1 VFKAGSLEE
10 RSQQKRQLLQIITIA
25 LVVAQAAQVDL
36 GVHVQVVVRV
46 QGVARVLVVAQVDL
60 GNHAQDQAQI
70 HHNHQ
75 VHHHQVVAQ
84 EKENQDLQVLQVLQV
99 LLVLLDLPEVQRQ
112 RVVVMAL
119 LRNQMGHHR
128 LNHHSAAA
136 VQAHAAAVQAGPRI
150 DGVGGD
156 GRSIM
161 VVLACY

>member
-36 GVHVQVVVRV
+36 GVHVQVVARV
-46 QGVARVLVVAQVDL
+46 QEVARVQVVAQVDL
-60 GNHAQDQAQI
+60 GNQV
-70 HHNHQ
+70 HHHHQ

-84 EKENQDLQVLQVLQV
+84 EEENQDLLVLQVLQV

-119 LRNQMGHHR
+119 LRNQMGHR
-128 LNHHSAAA
+128 RPNHHSAAA
-136 VQAHAAAVQAGPRI
+136 VQAGPRLEAAVQAGPRI

-161 VVLACY
+161 VDLAS